1 MIETATVQPVIVIR
15 FLGTTP
21 NSSSIFPLLTSMC
34 EQISHNYEKPLDQIP
49 LELSNLTN
57 YFKKLLES
65 ATAEKPLYIF
75 LDSLDQLS
83 SANSAHSLSWMPV
96 NLPEHCKFF
105 VTTLEGY
112 FGILETFHN
121 MIETEEQFELVNIKQ
136 LIF

>member
-1 MIETATVQPVIVIR
+1 MIR

-21 NSSSIFPLLTSMC
+21 DSSSIFPLLQSLC
-34 EQISHNYEKPLDQIP
+34 VQISHNYEKSLDLIP
-49 LELSNLTN
+49 MKISSLTN

-83 SANSAHSLSWMPV
+83 SQNSSHSLTWMPV
-96 NLPEHCKFF
+96 SLPEHCKFV

-112 FGILETFHN
+112 YRIDETLRN
-121 MIETEEQFELVNIKQ
+121 MIEIDDNFEQVNIFFVG
-136 LIF
+136 L